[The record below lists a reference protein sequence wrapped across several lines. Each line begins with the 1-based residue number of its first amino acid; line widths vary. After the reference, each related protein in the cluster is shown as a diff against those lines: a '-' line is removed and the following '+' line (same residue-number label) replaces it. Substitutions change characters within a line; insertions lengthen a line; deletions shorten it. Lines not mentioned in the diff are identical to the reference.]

1 MQYMQKATLIY
12 RLNET
17 RLDGVKV
24 DMVIWQLPM
33 PTPDRPHGLKYRLW
47 AGQDGK
53 TLVRYDNERGKG
65 DHKHVGE
72 ADVEKPYR
80 FVSLSQL
87 VADFFA
93 DIEKGG

>member
-1 MQYMQKATLIY
+1 MRKATPIY

-24 DMVIWQLPM
+24 DMVIWQLPT

-47 AGQDGK
+47 AGRDGK
-53 TLVRYDNERGKG
+53 TLVRYDNESGKG
-65 DHKHVGE
+65 DHKHLGE
-72 ADVEKPYR
+72 AGVEKVYC
-80 FVSLSQL
+80 FVSLSKL

>member
-1 MQYMQKATLIY
+1 MRKATLIY

-24 DMVIWQLPM
+24 DMVIWQLPT

-47 AGQDGK
+47 AGRDGK
-53 TLVRYDNERGKG
+53 TLVRYDNESGKG
-65 DHKHVGE
+65 DHKHLGE
-72 ADVEKPYR
+72 AAVEEVNC
-80 FVSLSQL
+80 FVSLSKL

>member
-24 DMVIWQLPM
+24 DMVIWQLPT

-53 TLVRYDNERGKG
+53 MLVRYDNERGKG

-72 ADVEKPYR
+72 VGVEEEYR
-80 FVSLSQL
+80 FVSLSKL

>member
-1 MQYMQKATLIY
+1 MRKATPIY
-12 RLNET
+12 RLKET

-24 DMVIWQLPM
+24 DMVIWQLPT

-47 AGQDGK
+47 AGRDGK
-53 TLVRYDNERGKG
+53 TLVRYDNESGKG
-65 DHKHVGE
+65 DHKHLGE
-72 ADVEKPYR
+72 AGVEEVYY
-80 FVSLSQL
+80 FVSLSKL

>member
-24 DMVIWQLPM
+24 DIVIWQLPM

-53 TLVRYDNERGKG
+53 TLVRYDREGQG
-65 DHKHVGE
+65 
-72 ADVEKPYR
+72 
-80 FVSLSQL
+80 
-87 VADFFA
+87 
-93 DIEKGG
+93 